1 MNKFRVLPIIGAAAL
16 TMGFASC
23 SNDDVPAPVADRLT
37 FEVTVPSD
45 VATRTFSD
53 GLNATELQVALYDA
67 SKTNAAPV
75 ISTFGTGIHEEMV
88 TITSTGPRT
97 FKVSVPLAYDVNYN
111 VVFWA
116 DAYGDGAN
124 SPYTFDG
131 PAQSIS
137 VNYEKINMNENKPD
151 AFYAYV
157 KTISG
162 AQSNT
167 TSVTLNRAMAQV
179 NVGALDYEVY
189 KQISTK
195 ELAQSSYTL
204 SSVPSVLNLSA
215 GTVSSYSE
223 NVTLTAETLPVLQ
236 NPEEFFPLGRKDAV
250 TEEIPDAPAY
260 LAMAYVLAGK
270 SEYLIPEFTYN
281 FGTANKIDI
290 VSNTFQNIPVRG
302 NYRTNIYGN
311 LLTTMVTFNVEI
323 DPMFKGT
330 VNICPANNA
339 ANLTAALEN
348 VADGG
353 TVMIT
358 ENIANAGRINVPK
371 GKTVTIDL
379 NGKTISDVCFVARTG
394 SNVTFTGEGTV
405 NGGPAL
411 AAVTAVAST
420 VNIENGNFTAG
431 IDANGKSNS
440 CIFSEQGGIVN
451 ISGGEFRCQKAA
463 AENPNWYYV
472 LNRWNGS
479 DGYFSVTGGT
489 FYNYNPAEGDDH
501 DTTGSWV
508 ADGYTV
514 EQNGDAY
521 TVVKE

>member
-16 TMGFASC
+16 IMGFASC

-67 SKTNAAPV
+67 SKTNVAPV

-116 DAYGDGAN
+116 DTYGDGAN
-124 SPYTFDG
+124 SPYSFDG
-131 PAQSIS
+131 QNQTMT
-137 VNYEKINMNENKPD
+137 VDYKKINMNENDPD
-151 AFYAYV
+151 AFYSFV
-157 KTISG
+157 MNVNG
-162 AQSNT
+162 AESNT

-195 ELAQSSYTL
+195 ELTQSYYTL
-204 SSVPSVLNLSA
+204 SNVPNVLNLSD
-215 GTVSSYSE
+215 GMTSSLEE
-223 NVTLTAETLPVLQ
+223 NVNITAGTLPVIQ
-236 NPEEFFPLGRKDAV
+236 NPVEFFPMNSKNVV

-260 LAMAYVLAGK
+260 LAMAYMLAGK
-270 SEYLIPEFTYN
+270 SQYLIPEFTYN
-281 FGTANKIDI
+281 FGNENNASIISKTIE
-290 VSNTFQNIPVRG
+290 NIPVQA

-379 NGKTISDVCFVARTG
+379 NGKTISDVCFVARAG

-472 LNRWNGS
+472 LNKMNGS

-489 FYNYNPAEGDDH
+489 FYNYNPADGDDH